1 MNKTKI
7 DWCDFTWNPVTGCL
21 HGCEY
26 CYARKVTERF
36 GKPVN
41 NACILHFNDDDKS
54 IRWIPEKIH
63 GNPYP
68 NGFEPTYLP
77 FRLDEPAQKKN
88 PGTIFVCSMADLF
101 GEWVPD
107 QIIRQVLQAARNAPW
122 HRYLF
127 LTKNPA
133 RYETIPPEWF
143 VGIDAWIG
151 TTVTSNADLRL
162 GSSRIEALSDTWKAG
177 LNWFVSVEP
186 LLEEMDETSL
196 EQIGCMDWVIIGAE
210 SGTRPEKV
218 VPEKGWI
225 DAIAAK
231 CAECGVPV
239 FMKQSVKEIMGE
251 DFRQEWPWET
261 GEEA

>member
-7 DWCDFTWNPVTGCL
+7 DWCDYTWNPVTGCL

-26 CYARKVTERF
+26 CYARTVTQRF
-36 GKPVN
+36 GKPVKN
-41 NACILHFNDDDKS
+41 HLTVHF
-54 IRWIPEKIH
+54 PEGQYINCVGAKIH

-68 NGFEPTYLP
+68 YGFDPTFLP
-77 FRLDEPAQKKN
+77 FRLDEPAQKKK

-101 GEWVPD
+101 GDWVPD
-107 QIIRQVLQAARNAPW
+107 EIIRQVLQAARKAPW

-133 RYETIPPEWF
+133 RYEKIPPEWF
-143 VGIDAWIG
+143 DGIDAWLG
-151 TTVTSNADLRL
+151 TTVTSNADLRR
-162 GSSRIEALSDTWKAG
+162 GSSRIEALSDTWNKG

-186 LLEEMDETSL
+186 LLEEMDENSL

-225 DAIAAK
+225 DAIAEK
-231 CAECGVPV
+231 CAHYDVPV
-239 FMKQSVKEIMGE
+239 FMKQSVAEIMGK